1 MRSPLLARS
10 LAFAAGSTVAVVA
23 VIGCLHL
30 PMARPLLT
38 ALEAWC
44 PVLNVPATQVESMQA
59 TAAGALRGTA
69 PAPSRESTALRL
81 VFGSTA
87 DVDAWTHARS
97 FGCDTESR
105 GFEYRWCRRVPA
117 SALGRL
123 DVDAA
128 QEREVVIARD
138 SQGRTRAVDILART
152 TAGAAATTLARTAAH
167 DLQALLGEP
176 TDAHGSFEADALAA
190 PFGSASM
197 RYAFSD
203 VVVTLTATNI
213 PGSGVAVRE
222 QYLAMN
228 W

>member
-1 MRSPLLARS
+1 MRRPLLARS

-23 VIGCLHL
+23 FIGLLHM
-30 PMARPLLT
+30 PVARPLLMS
-38 ALEAWC
+38 LEAWC
-44 PVLNVPATQVESMQA
+44 PVLNVPATQVEAMQA
-59 TAAGALRGTA
+59 AAAGALMGTE

-81 VFGSTA
+81 VFGSAA
-87 DVDAWTHARS
+87 DADAWARARS
-97 FGCDTESR
+97 FACETESR

-117 SALGRL
+117 SALGRI

-128 QEREVVIARD
+128 QDREVVIARD
-138 SQGRTRAVDILART
+138 SNGRTRAVDILART
-152 TAGAAATTLARTAAH
+152 SAGAAATALAQTAAL
-167 DLQALLGEP
+167 DLRAVLGEP
-176 TDAHGSFEADALAA
+176 TERYGSFDADALSE

>member
-1 MRSPLLARS
+1 MRSV
-10 LAFAAGSTVAVVA
+10 AFAVGSAVAIVGFIGVMHMPVV
-23 VIGCLHL
+23 
-30 PMARPLLT
+30 RPLLV
-38 ALEAWC
+38 AFEAWC
-44 PVLNVPATQVESMQA
+44 PVLNVPATQVEAMQA
-59 TAAGALRGTA
+59 TAAEALAGTA

-81 VFGSTA
+81 VFGSAA
-87 DVDAWTHARS
+87 DVNAWAHARS
-97 FGCDTESR
+97 FACDTETR
-105 GFEYRWCRRVPA
+105 GFEYRWCRHVPA

-138 SQGRTRAVDILART
+138 SSGRTRAVDILART
-152 TAGAAATTLARTAAH
+152 SAGSAATELARTAALH
-167 DLQALLGEP
+167 LQATLGEP
-176 TDAHGSFEADALAA
+176 IERHGSFDDSLDE
-190 PFGSASM
+190 PFDSASM

-222 QYLAMN
+222 QYLAVN